1 MGGSVGSVP
10 ACYDS
15 SLVSNPCTTSLQNTK
30 WATQAK
36 EWPTKNIN
44 KYITKK
50 ELSSIWS
57 VPWSTIKQPFRKRG
71 VAGLAGLDKN
81 FKQAAGSFF
90 LCIQYVWIEADRD
103 VSGLYLHSATVY
115 GLWISAGIFK
125 HSLGARNP
133 VGTGL
138 SYRPAR
144 LCSLAELVPW
154 NRLLGSLN
162 FKN

>member
-1 MGGSVGSVP
+1 MR
-10 ACYDS
+10 
-15 SLVSNPCTTSLQNTK
+15 SLGSNPCTTSLKITK

-50 ELSSIWS
+50 ELSSICS
-57 VPWSTIKQPFRKRG
+57 VPWSTIKKLFRKRA
-71 VAGLAGLDKN
+71 VAGLAGLGKK
-81 FKQAAGSFF
+81 FKRLQEVF

-125 HSLGARNP
+125 HSMGARNP

-144 LCSLAELVPW
+144 LGSLAELVPW
-154 NRLLGSLN
+154 NRLLGSLKLQK
-162 FKN
+162 FGLRSV